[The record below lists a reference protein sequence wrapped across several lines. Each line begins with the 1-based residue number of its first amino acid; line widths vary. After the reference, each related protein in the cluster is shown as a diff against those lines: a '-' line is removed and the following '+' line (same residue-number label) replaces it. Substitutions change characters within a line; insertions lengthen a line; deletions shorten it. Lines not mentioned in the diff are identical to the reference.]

1 VPGQPPGFPAS
12 FYDAATASGRPVF
25 RIEPQHSLATVNA
38 YRGGSLANLGHDH
51 VISSRQVQGYVL
63 ASDDASAARADIY
76 VSLAD
81 LEIDEPPL
89 RQAAGLEAQLKPS
102 EIAATRR
109 HMLEDVLQAA
119 RYPFLEVHAGWARD
133 APPRAVLDAHVTLH
147 GVTRSYRV
155 PVSYSRDAET
165 LTVTGQLRIRQ
176 TEFGMTPYSVLGGSL
191 KVKDELGLRF
201 SLKAKRMGS
210 A

>member
-1 VPGQPPGFPAS
+1 MPEQPPGFPTA
-12 FYDAATASGRPVF
+12 FYRAAATSGRTVY
-25 RIEPQHSLATVNA
+25 RIESQDSLATVNA

-51 VISSRQVQGYVL
+51 VISSRRVQGYVL
-63 ASDDASAARADIY
+63 ASDVASEARADIY

-81 LEIDEPPL
+81 LKIDEPPL
-89 RQAAGLEAQLKPS
+89 RQAAGLEGQLKPP

-119 RYPFLEVHAGWARD
+119 RYPFLEVHAGWASD
-133 APPRAVLDAHVTLH
+133 APPHTVLQARISLH

-165 LTVTGQLRIRQ
+165 VTVTGQLRIRQ

-201 SLKAKRMGS
+201 SLEAKRMGS